1 MFSSSS
7 TPQANYKI
15 NASCKIF
22 SKLVQYAKITIES
35 GGKVK
40 AQRVSFKAAIV
51 SRYRIRYIEY
61 L

>member
-7 TPQANYKI
+7 SSPQANYKI

-22 SKLVQYAKITIES
+22 SKLVQITIES